1 MKRLKKTQAVFT
13 WIVLGVAIANLLVYF
28 MPMFQ
33 SVYRGGEPEFGY
45 LYGSSSSYLIVSFTN
60 LIIPITAIIFLFAK
74 FKNSKLFFFGFS
86 LTYIFNSIFTI
97 ISLNKAITENDND
110 YYVYS
115 FKYGY
120 YFYIVTT
127 VLLAVS
133 AICLFI
139 FYLIIKKK
147 EANEESGN
155 ISQAQTQDSQ
165 IDLLKKRIDILND
178 LKTSGVLTESEYEQ
192 KRLEIIKDLKL

>member
-1 MKRLKKTQAVFT
+1 MKKLNKTESVFT

-28 MPMFQ
+28 MPMYEV
-33 SVYRGGEPEFGY
+33 VYRGGEPEFGY
-45 LYGSSSSYLIVSFTN
+45 LYGGSSSYLIISFTS

-86 LTYIFNSIFTI
+86 LSYIFSSIFNI
-97 ISLNKAITENDND
+97 INLNRAITDNDNT
-110 YYVYS
+110 YYVYT

-120 YFYIVTT
+120 YFYIVTMA
-127 VLLAVS
+127 LLAALS
-133 AICLFI
+133 LCLFI

-147 EANEESGN
+147 EANAETEKL
-155 ISQAQTQDSQ
+155 SQAQQQDSQ
-165 IDLLKKRIDILND
+165 IDLLKKRMDILND
-178 LKTSGVLTESEYEQ
+178 LKSQEVLTESEYEQ